1 MEWQQDGELS
11 STDLHDL
18 VSRLQRIDADANSR
32 ELGRLSRLEDE
43 AA

>member
-1 MEWQQDGELS
+1 MEWQSDGELS
-11 STDLHDL
+11 ATDLHDL
-18 VSRLQRIDADANSR
+18 VNRLQRVDADANSR